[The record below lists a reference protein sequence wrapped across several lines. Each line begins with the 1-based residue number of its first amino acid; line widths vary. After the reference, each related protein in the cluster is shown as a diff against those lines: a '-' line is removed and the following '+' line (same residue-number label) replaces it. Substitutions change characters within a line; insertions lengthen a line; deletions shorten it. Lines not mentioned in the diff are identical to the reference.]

1 MGSERYRQV
10 ELRLD
15 TKATICIMMND
26 EDITH
31 QHAMEVLQFREL
43 CNQDWRRPV
52 KHTYREGNHTTG
64 YPLRRI

>member
-1 MGSERYRQV
+1 
-10 ELRLD
+10 
-15 TKATICIMMND
+15 MMND

-43 CNQDWRRPV
+43 CNRDWRRLV